1 MLMAGDLAAHRST
14 YPPLDVLKPVAQDI
28 WIVDSGPLWLLGMP
42 IPLRMTVIRLANSDI
57 LLHSPTRCSDDLRRE
72 IERLGRIRHLI
83 APNPFHWRFIQQW
96 RAHCPDTI
104 VTAPR
109 GLSRRYFVRRAGL
122 KIDRELTETAPAEW
136 AGQLDQTIIPARFL
150 LREVAFFHRLS
161 RTLVLTDLVVNLES
175 EKIPL
180 LRRPGARLLGVV
192 APGGKAPLYSRLLFR
207 LNRRTAADAVWRLL
221 AWNPARVIF
230 SHGKWFEEDG
240 SASLRRSLAWL
251 LDEDRER

>member
-1 MLMAGDLAAHRST
+1 MAGDLVAHRST
-14 YPPLDVLKPVAQDI
+14 YPPLDVLKPVAQDV

-42 IPLRMTVIRLANSDI
+42 IPLRMTVIRLANGDL

-72 IERLGRIRHLI
+72 IERLGRIRHLV

-96 RAHCPDTI
+96 REGCPDAI
-104 VTAPR
+104 VTAAR

-122 KIDRELTETAPAEW
+122 KIDRALTESAPAEW
-136 AGQLDQTIIPARFL
+136 AGELDQAVIPARFL

-180 LRRPGARLLGVV
+180 LRRPGAWALGVV
-192 APGGKAPLYSRLLFR
+192 APNGRAPLYSRLLYR
-207 LNRRTAADAVWRLL
+207 LNGRQAADAVSRLV

-230 SHGKWFEEDG
+230 SHGKWFDADG
-240 SASLRRSLAWL
+240 AAWVRRSLAWL
-251 LDEDRER
+251 LDEHRQG